1 MERIV
6 TDAERKS
13 IAAKLTELER
23 IIAASP
29 TRMSPGGAAYKVL
42 VPGWARSVL
51 DRAASELDP
60 E

>member
-1 MERIV
+1 M
-6 TDAERKS
+6 TKAERKS

-23 IIAASP
+23 IIAGSP
-29 TRMSPGGAAYKVL
+29 TRMSPGGGAYKVL

-51 DRAASELDP
+51 DRAATELDP